1 MGARRYCYEDG
12 FAKAFLLFSDEIEKK
27 RATERKRRQ
36 ATAAYDPAFHQPFLY
51 PRASPPKLRTL
62 GLARARPRTTRKR
75 NKGSACMSP
84 ASPRFIALACVAPAR
99 PRPPAVAAAAGG
111 TPAVLTTRKSAAPR
125 RRRTEGAEEG
135 GGRGEEEKRE
145 REEEEE
151 RGGGGGGKEKGCSI
165 ENVVSSFLFPKA

>member
-51 PRASPPKLRTL
+51 PRASPPKQN
-62 GLARARPRTTRKR
+62 ARPRRTTRKR
-75 NKGSACMSP
+75 NKGSVCMSP

-99 PRPPAVAAAAGG
+99 PRPPAVAAATGGG
-111 TPAVLTTRKSAAPR
+111 TRPAAVLTTRKSAAPR

-145 REEEEE
+145 REEGEE

-165 ENVVSSFLFPKA
+165 ENFVSFLF